1 MSLVCQ
7 YVFQRCAERLR
18 TNLVFAIKKTLHAV
32 EQNRE
37 DVKAKRDEWRASQ
50 SAMDID
56 KLVFL
61 DESGINTGMTRLY
74 GRSSSKDRVIDYVP
88 DVRFER
94 TTILSS
100 IRANGDMVPLVF
112 EGALNGELFKA
123 YISQCLVPNLH
134 KGDIVIMDNLTSHKV
149 NGVVEP
155 IIAAGASVIYLPPYS
170 PDLNPIEMMWS
181 KMKAHLRKVKA
192 RTKELLE
199 TAIAEALE
207 HITTSDIL
215 GWFNANGYSIH

>member
-1 MSLVCQ
+1 M
-7 YVFQRCAERLR
+7 
-18 TNLVFAIKKTLHAV
+18 
-32 EQNRE
+32 
-37 DVKAKRDEWRASQ
+37 RDAWKASQ
-50 SAMDID
+50 PEMNID
-56 KLVFL
+56 QLVFL
-61 DESGINTGMTRLY
+61 DESGVNTGMTRLY
-74 GRSSSKDRVIDYVP
+74 GRSISNERIIDYTP

-100 IRANGDMVPLVF
+100 IRANGNMVPLVF

-123 YISQCLVPNLH
+123 YISQCLAPTLN

-149 NGVVEP
+149 KGVIDP

-170 PDLNPIEMMWS
+170 PDLNPIELMWS

-199 TAIAEALE
+199 ISIAEALA

-215 GWFNANGYSIH
+215 GWFNENGYSTH

>member
-1 MSLVCQ
+1 MFLH
-7 YVFQRCAERLR
+7 CAERLIR
-18 TNLVFAIKKTLHAV
+18 NSVFAIKKTLHAI

-37 DVKAKRDEWRASQ
+37 DVKAKRNAWKASQ
-50 SAMDID
+50 PEMDID

-74 GRSSSKDRVIDYVP
+74 GRNLSKERVVDYTP

-94 TTILSS
+94 TSILSS

-112 EGALNGELFKA
+112 EGALNGDLFKA
-123 YISQCLVPNLH
+123 YISQFLAPTLR

-149 NGVVEP
+149 KGVIDP

-181 KMKAHLRKVKA
+181 KMKAYLRKVKA
-192 RTKELLE
+192 RTNELLE
-199 TAIAEALE
+199 TAIAEALGC
-207 HITTSDIL
+207 ITTSDIL
-215 GWFNANGYSIH
+215 AWFAENGYSTH

>member
-1 MSLVCQ
+1 
-7 YVFQRCAERLR
+7 
-18 TNLVFAIKKTLHAV
+18 LHAV

-37 DVKAKRDEWRASQ
+37 DVKARRDAWKESQ
-50 SAMDID
+50 SEMDID

-74 GRSSSKDRVIDYVP
+74 GRSLSKERVIDYVS

-94 TTILSS
+94 TSILSS

-123 YISQCLVPNLH
+123 YISECLVPNLH
-134 KGDIVIMDNLTSHKV
+134 DGDIVIMDNLTSHKV
-149 NGVVEP
+149 KGVVDQ
-155 IIAAGASVIYLPPYS
+155 ITAAGASVIYLPPYS

-181 KMKAHLRKVKA
+181 KMKAYLRKVKA
-192 RTKELLE
+192 RTKESLE
-199 TAIAEALE
+199 IAIAEALSLV
-207 HITTSDIL
+207 TTSDIS
-215 GWFNANGYSIH
+215 GWFTENGYSTR

>member
-1 MSLVCQ
+1 M
-7 YVFQRCAERLR
+7 
-18 TNLVFAIKKTLHAV
+18 VFAIKKTLHAI

-37 DVKAKRDEWRASQ
+37 DVKAKREAWRAFQ
-50 SAMDID
+50 SEMDID

-74 GRSSSKDRVIDYVP
+74 GRSPSNERIIDYVP

-94 TTILSS
+94 TSILSS

-123 YISQCLVPNLH
+123 YVTECLVPNLH
-134 KGDIVIMDNLTSHKV
+134 EGDIVIMDNLTSHKV
-149 NGVVEP
+149 KGVVDP
-155 IIAAGASVIYLPPYS
+155 IIAAGANVIYLPPYS

-181 KMKAHLRKVKA
+181 KVKAYLRKVKA
-192 RTKELLE
+192 RTKESLE
-199 TAIAEALE
+199 TAIAEALGY
-207 HITTSDIL
+207 ITKSDIL
-215 GWFNANGYSIH
+215 AWFAENGYSAC